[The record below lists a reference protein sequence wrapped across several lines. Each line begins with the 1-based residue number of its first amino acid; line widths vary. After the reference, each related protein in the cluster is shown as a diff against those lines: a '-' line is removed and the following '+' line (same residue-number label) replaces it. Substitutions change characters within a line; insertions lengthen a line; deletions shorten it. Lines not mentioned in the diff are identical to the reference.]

1 MLGGK
6 DELKFKMEQ
15 EKIRLQKLGKGDC
28 QALLQQKYHTW
39 RNRIEHQKYII
50 YDLESDVHTD
60 THKANHV
67 EADVLVIGESNNYDE
82 CLKETFS
89 HNGYD
94 AVDKFC
100 NWLFTAKH
108 QNSTVIAHN
117 QAGYDGRF
125 ILQWCL
131 KRGMHPEKFIRQGN
145 RIMFMSFKK
154 FYIRFVDSMHFFL
167 EGLRGL
173 SKSYDI
179 DTLKGD
185 FPHKFN
191 KPENQN
197 YVGPIPD
204 ESYYGVD
211 NMSSKAYESFKPWH
225 EEQVANNVVWDFQD
239 EIQKYCRADTE
250 LLSKS
255 VLKFRKMFKDK
266 LDIDP

>member
-15 EKIRLQKLGKGDC
+15 EKVKLQDPNSEESKAHLK
-28 QALLQQKYHTW
+28 QKWHTHK
-39 RNRIEHQKYII
+39 NRIEHQKYII

-67 EADVLVIGESNNYDE
+67 EADVLVIGDSNNYDE

-100 NWLFTAKH
+100 NWLFTDKH

-131 KRGMHPEKFIRQGN
+131 KRGMHPERFIRQGN
-145 RIMFMSFKK
+145 RIMYMQFKK

-173 SKSYDI
+173 SKSYGI

-191 KPENQN
+191 KP
-197 YVGPIPD
+197 
-204 ESYYGVD
+204 
-211 NMSSKAYESFKPWH
+211 
-225 EEQVANNVVWDFQD
+225 
-239 EIQKYCRADTE
+239 
-250 LLSKS
+250 
-255 VLKFRKMFKDK
+255 
-266 LDIDP
+266 